1 MSNIVSVFN
10 SRMNVTFRV
19 LYFSC
24 YRLQTSLSMTI
35 NVEQND
41 LGMPEFEQVKERL
54 TGVAES
60 QKI

>member
-1 MSNIVSVFN
+1 MSKIVSVFN

-24 YRLQTSLSMTI
+24 YGSQTSLSMTI

-54 TGVAES
+54 TSVAGS